1 MFPLPFTTRR
11 AKGLVVPMPTLPVKL
26 AALLKLN
33 CSSNHLTQL
42 DNLPCSLQKLCCISN
57 QIVQLDNLPSTL
69 LKLGCQN
76 NRLTQLDN
84 LPFSLIK
91 LHCYGN
97 KMENN
102 NLEYWKERTKNKKL
116 KLLKE
121 KYSAI
126 KIQKIW
132 RKYWYDIYKYELI
145 DGEYI
150 GFCRFIERS
159 YSIING
165 SST

>member
-1 MFPLPFTTRR
+1 MEYINSLSPDVIEIDISYKNLSILPDLSRFT
-11 AKGLVVPMPTLPVKL
+11 
-26 AALLKLN
+26 
-33 CSSNHLTQL
+33 C
-42 DNLPCSLQKLCCISN
+42 LQKLDCSCN
-57 QIVQLDNLPSTL
+57 QII
-69 LKLGCQN
+69 
-76 NRLTQLDN
+76 QLDN

-145 DGEYI
+145 DEEYI
-150 GFCRFIERS
+150 GFCRFIEKS
-159 YSIING
+159 YYIINEKFV
-165 SST
+165 